1 MPKNEQK
8 SLDKRERER
17 KRNIEERGGWRMEER
32 EKEKRERW
40 REKEFEM
47 RDISEGERVREVEK
61 K

>member
-1 MPKNEQK
+1 MTKNEQK

-32 EKEKRERW
+32 ESKKERQKRER
-40 REKEFEM
+40 R
-47 RDISEGERVREVEK
+47 RK